1 MAFEFVIIHR
11 LAAMMQDVDG
21 VSRHIDPLVYRYTI
35 TTSSLYAED
44 VTERLFAYSFDVFY
58 RCNNPRN
65 VTASDALSISITISI
80 NPSISLLFFLFALFF
95 LLITKPLTG
104 IHYPFLVLLLR
115 QSLESCLIW
124 SSILSPLVY

>member
-1 MAFEFVIIHR
+1 
-11 LAAMMQDVDG
+11 MMQDVDG
-21 VSRHIDPLVYRYTI
+21 VSRHTDPLVYRYTI

-80 NPSISLLFFLFALFF
+80 NPSISLLFFFIRPILPIDHQATDWYTLPVPGAPSPP
-95 LLITKPLTG
+95 IT
-104 IHYPFLVLLLR
+104 
-115 QSLESCLIW
+115 
-124 SSILSPLVY
+124 